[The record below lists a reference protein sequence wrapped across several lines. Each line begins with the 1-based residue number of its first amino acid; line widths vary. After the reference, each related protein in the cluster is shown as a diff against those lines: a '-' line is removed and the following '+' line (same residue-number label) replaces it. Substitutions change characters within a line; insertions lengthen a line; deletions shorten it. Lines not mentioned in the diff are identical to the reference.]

1 MDQTLGKADSLTTVH
16 VQPILLDASAVPR
29 GQKLPVRQDHFQFV
43 ENNWVNQRSA
53 FTNFS
58 SSHGFTPLTI
68 SHTFP
73 QVGPD
78 PHSVQMSLEVTSDQA
93 DPVTFQPFNFDEAH
107 RPPEPKCVFRC
118 FDSLVKRSD
127 SPRIDLT
134 DSATEA
140 FPNQQVIPLSQPQS
154 ATSGSGDLMSGNET
168 NPVPEV
174 LSNSHFLGN
183 DSQCDKV
190 SPLWLD
196 LFLDASNNLSFP
208 DADLESVLSL
218 ETGSF

>member
-1 MDQTLGKADSLTTVH
+1 MDQTLGNAHSLTTVH
-16 VQPILLDASAVPR
+16 AQPILLDESAVPR
-29 GQKLPVRQDHFQFV
+29 GQKLPVRQDQFQFV
-43 ENNWVNQRSA
+43 ENNWVKQRSA
-53 FTNFS
+53 FTIF

-78 PHSVQMSLEVTSDQA
+78 PLSIQMSLEVTSDQA
-93 DPVTFQPFNFDEAH
+93 DPAFQPFNFDKAH
-107 RPPEPKCVFRC
+107 RPPQPKCVFRR
-118 FDSLVKRSD
+118 FDSLVKWSD

-134 DSATEA
+134 DRATEV
-140 FPNQQVIPLSQPQS
+140 FPNQQVIPLSQPES

-168 NPVPEV
+168 NPVPDV

-183 DSQCDKV
+183 DSRCDKV

-218 ETGSF
+218 ETVSF